1 MRRAAALLA
10 AAALALAGCGSSPE
24 SEVRSTVQDFLNAF
38 AGGDGAKACS
48 LLTDNARQRFAAHLQ
63 PLTGTNDCVKAMVAI
78 KAAAGPAVMGALKRS
93 RISDVR
99 VRGDRATA
107 KVTSGSGS
115 RIAFLLKQR
124 GNWRLVEVPGI
135 K

>member
-10 AAALALAGCGSSPE
+10 AAALALAGCGSPG
-24 SEVRSTVQDFLNAF
+24 SEVRSTVQGFLNAF

-63 PLTGTNDCVKAMVAI
+63 PLTGTTSCVKAIVAI
-78 KAAAGPAVMGALKRS
+78 KTAAGPAVMGALKRS

-99 VRGDRATA
+99 VKGDRATA